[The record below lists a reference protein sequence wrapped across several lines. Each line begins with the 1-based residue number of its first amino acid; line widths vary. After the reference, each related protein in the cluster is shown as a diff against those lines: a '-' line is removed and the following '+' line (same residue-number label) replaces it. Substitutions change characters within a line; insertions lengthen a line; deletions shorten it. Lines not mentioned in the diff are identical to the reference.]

1 MSNRYQREIEDIL
14 SQVNDATPADEEGG
28 KRGQLRQKSL
38 LRAPVKKHR
47 WSLSNGRLMLMG
59 VGLLVLSLPI
69 GAIVPALAAP
79 AALLGIAL
87 LIVAYIAF
95 FSKPRSRSGKMW
107 RGESIEDAP
116 TGGGLRRF
124 WGWLTRG

>member
-14 SQVNDATPADEEGG
+14 SQVNDATPADDEGG
-28 KRGQLRQKSL
+28 KRRQLRRKL
-38 LRAPVKKHR
+38 LQRDSEKKR
-47 WSLSNGRLMLMG
+47 RRSLSNGRLMLMG
-59 VGLLVLSLPI
+59 VALLILSLPI

-107 RGESIEDAP
+107 RGERES
-116 TGGGLRRF
+116 
-124 WGWLTRG
+124 WMC

>member
-14 SQVNDATPADEEGG
+14 SQVNDATPAYEEGG
-28 KRGQLRQKSL
+28 RRRQLTQKPL
-38 LRAPVKKHR
+38 LSAPKKKYR

-59 VGLLVLSLPI
+59 VALLILSLPI

-95 FSKPRSRSGKMW
+95 FSKPRSRAGKMW
-107 RGESIEDAP
+107 RGESIEDPP
-116 TGGGLRRF
+116 TAGGLQRF
-124 WGWLTRG
+124 WGWLTRV